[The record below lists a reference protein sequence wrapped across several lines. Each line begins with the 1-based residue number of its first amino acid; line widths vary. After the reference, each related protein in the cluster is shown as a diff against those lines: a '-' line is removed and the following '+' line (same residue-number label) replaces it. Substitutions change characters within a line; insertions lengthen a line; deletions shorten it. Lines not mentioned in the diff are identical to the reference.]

1 MSDLPASVTELHRG
15 DATIFL
21 VGTAHVSQ
29 ASVDEV
35 RAVIAR
41 VKPDAVGVELCPTR
55 LTAIAI
61 GKPLSASDAR
71 GLLREGKTLYLVA
84 QLTLAA
90 YQRRIGKKL
99 GVRPGAEMVAAIE
112 AARAANIELATID
125 RDIDVTLRRAWASL
139 SAPKRAMLGASL
151 VIGLAR
157 PQAVSADTVE
167 SLKDPKA
174 REELMAEL
182 ARALPE
188 IKAAVIDERDQYMV
202 SRLHELVAAG
212 RRRIVAVVGAA
223 HVPGMTAQLDAA
235 IDRARLESAPPRS
248 LAARALMRVV

>member
-1 MSDLPASVTELHRG
+1 VTELRRG
-15 DATIFL
+15 DATLFV

-35 RAVIAR
+35 REVIAR
-41 VKPDAVGVELCPTR
+41 VHPDAVAVELCPTR
-55 LTAIAI
+55 LAAIAQ
-61 GKPLSASDAR
+61 GKPLTAADAR

-90 YQRRIGKKL
+90 YQRRIGKRL
-99 GVRPGAEMVAAIE
+99 GVRPGAEMIAAID
-112 AARAANIELATID
+112 AARAAGIELATID
-125 RDIDVTLRRAWASL
+125 RDIDVTLRRAWTSL
-139 SAPKRAMLGASL
+139 GVAKRAMLGASL

-157 PQAVSADTVE
+157 SQPVTSDTVE

-182 ARALPE
+182 SRALPE
-188 IKAAVIDERDQYMV
+188 LATAVIDERDRYMV
-202 SRLHELVAAG
+202 SRLRELVAAG
-212 RRRIVAVVGAA
+212 KKRIVAVVGAA
-223 HVPGMTAQLDAA
+223 HVPGMTAHFDAA
-235 IDRARLESAPPRS
+235 IDRDQLDTAPPRS